1 MNDQNDQNDPI
12 RSRAAAR
19 SPRVRAVLSAVAA
32 LACVTPC
39 LLQGTAHAA
48 ASPVTQDWTVQ
59 TLAPGVQVRA
69 GTVRRADAK
78 PFWTIT
84 VQAPTTGRLTGA
96 ATWAEV
102 GSAAWADTAA
112 ATLRGAGFQPRVDDV
127 PWPGYADTPHGT
139 MGRRVRV
146 GSYATQA
153 DAQNAA
159 AAVTATGLHAA
170 VEWTGYDADQPADVE
185 NIRVAVIDPRVFT
198 GTVEGTHDGKVTQR
212 ETVSS
217 VAAKAGSLVGV
228 NGGFF
233 VTSDADGVQGTQS
246 ALGAYGGVLESM
258 AAGSRAALV
267 LGDGGRRDRV
277 ANLSTTVTARAGGS
291 HYAVQGV
298 NRVPGTVRDCG
309 RPGTFPTELP
319 VQDVTC
325 TERDDL
331 VLFTPE
337 FGAPLPAGPGTQAV
351 LDGAGRVV
359 SVGTRGGSVP
369 AGGTVLQGVGAAADW
384 LTAHARAGRGV
395 TVAEDIR
402 DTAGRRVVLGPRDS
416 IVSAAPMLV
425 RDGRIDIDAAGEGVV
440 DPADLS
446 FGYAWANNR
455 QPRTMAGVDA
465 RGRLLLVTVDGRQK
479 GGSEGFTI
487 SEAAAF
493 MRSLGAVQALNLDG
507 GGSTA
512 MAVNGRL
519 VTNPS
524 DSTGER
530 PVGDTIQILPSR

>member
-1 MNDQNDQNDPI
+1 MNDTNHPI
-12 RSRAAAR
+12 PGRSV
-19 SPRVRAVLSAVAA
+19 RVRAALGAAAA
-32 LACVTPC
+32 LACVAPC

-48 ASPVTQDWTVQ
+48 PSAATGGPSGSVEWSVQ
-59 TLAPGVQVRA
+59 TLAPGVQVRTGA
-69 GTVRRADAK
+69 LRNPAAH
-78 PFWTIT
+78 PYWTIT
-84 VQAPTTGRLTGA
+84 VQAPATGRLTGA

-102 GSAAWADTAA
+102 GGAAWADSAA
-112 ATLRGAGFQPRVDDV
+112 ATLRAAGLQPRVDDV
-127 PWPGYADTPHGT
+127 PWPAYADTPHGT

-153 DAQNAA
+153 DAQSAA

-185 NIRVAVIDPRVFT
+185 NIRVAVIDPHTFT
-198 GTVEGTHDGKVTQR
+198 GAVRGSHDGKVTQR

-217 VAAKAGSLVGV
+217 VAAKEGSLVGV

-258 AAGSRAALV
+258 SAGSRAALV
-267 LGDGGRRDRV
+267 LGDGGRRDRI
-277 ANLSTTVTARAGGS
+277 ANLSTTVTARAGGAR
-291 HYAVQGV
+291 YAVQGI
-298 NRVPGTVRDCG
+298 NRVPGLVRDCG
-309 RPGTFPTELP
+309 RPGAAPTEHA

-325 TERDDL
+325 QERDDL

-337 FGAPLPAGPGTQAV
+337 FGAPLPSGPGTQAV
-351 LDGAGRVV
+351 LDGSGRVV
-359 SVGTRGGSVP
+359 SVGARGGSVP
-369 AGGTVLQGVGAAADW
+369 AGSTVLQGIGAAADW
-384 LTAHARAGRGV
+384 LTGHARTGQRVA
-395 TVAEDIR
+395 VAEEIR
-402 DTAGRRVVLGPRDS
+402 DAAGRRVVLGPQDS

-425 RDGRIDIDAAGEGVV
+425 RGGRVDIDAAGEGVV

-455 QPRTMAGVDA
+455 QPRTMAGIDA

-487 SEAAAF
+487 TEAARF

-512 MAVNGRL
+512 MAVNGTL

-524 DSTGER
+524 DATGER
-530 PVGDTIQILPSR
+530 PVGDTVQVLPGR